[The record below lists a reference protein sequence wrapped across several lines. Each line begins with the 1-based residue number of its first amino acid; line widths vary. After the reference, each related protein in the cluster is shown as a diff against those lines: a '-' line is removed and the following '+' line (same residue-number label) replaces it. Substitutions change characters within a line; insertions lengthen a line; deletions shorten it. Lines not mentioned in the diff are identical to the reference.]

1 MQYIALAVLWNYLL
15 DYNPLRVLDKLTRIA
30 SLVRRAHTFSFALR
44 SAHPTLR
51 QGSYGVIV
59 FLHAAELAFA
69 SPARNPDPFPV
80 LNLLLSAAVFAAA
93 WELGTV
99 RLLQVLGGP
108 VVT

>member
-1 MQYIALAVLWNYLL
+1 MRPRLKKGRLGMQYIALAVLWNYLL

-30 SLVRRAHTFSFALR
+30 SL
-44 SAHPTLR
+44 
-51 QGSYGVIV
+51 GSYGVIV